1 VLFELLLLN
10 PIYQSGILGVRLL
23 FSLSY
28 VFFFFFFFV
37 PFEKTKENYYLSC
50 SGELLLRTM
59 RVVIIRRMLALLSCN
74 C

>member
-10 PIYQSGILGVRLL
+10 PVYQSGILGVRLL

-28 VFFFFFFFV
+28 VFFFFK
-37 PFEKTKENYYLSC
+37 KTKENYYLSC